1 VAGTVT
7 VLFTDLV
14 ASTELMARLGEAAYD
29 GFRRDHFTALRTA
42 VDHHGGNE
50 VKNTGDGLMAV
61 FPSASDAVLAGIA
74 MQRSA
79 AANRVELRVG
89 IALGDATEEAGDWF
103 GTPVVEAAR
112 LCSAGESGQ
121 VLVTDVVRAV
131 AGAHADVEYTSLGP
145 LTLKGLPEPV
155 MASEVQVPAVSS
167 ALPLPPVVSQPAAWA
182 LVGRDAEW
190 ERLLVAWKEA
200 TVGTRRVVLV
210 GGEPGIG
217 KTRLASELARRAHDE
232 GGVVLAG
239 RCDDGLG
246 VPYQPFVEVLGHL
259 VRHAPDDRVGS
270 MLGHQ
275 AGELVRVL
283 PEIATRVPDLPPP
296 TQSDPESEQY
306 RFFDAVLSALTAC
319 SREGP
324 VLVVIDDLHW
334 AARPT
339 LLLLRHLV
347 RNLLEVP
354 ILVVGTYRDTD
365 LDRTHPLAELLPDLR
380 RETGVE
386 RIPLK
391 GLTNEGVEAFVVA
404 ASGQDLEDQS
414 RALAAAVHAET
425 EGNPFFVGEVL
436 RHLSESGAIYR
447 RDGRWTSDLAADQLG
462 IPEGI
467 REVVGRRVSALSETA
482 NRVLSLAAV
491 AGAAFDPDVVGVA
504 GGIEEDELLDAL
516 DEAVRRGLVVE
527 AGSGYRFSHALV
539 RSVLY
544 DEQSAARRT
553 RAHGKVGAAIED
565 IHADELD
572 AHLGELAHHFAA
584 SGADT
589 DKAVDYARGAG
600 RHAMA
605 ALAYHDALGFFEQAQ
620 ELLDNVEAE
629 PAQHVELLI
638 ELGEA
643 QLRVGAHAYR
653 ETLLEAASGARDLG
667 SAQLL
672 VRAVLANSRGFV
684 STVGGVDAERVVAL
698 EAALDALEPDDSPD
712 RARLL
717 ARLALELHYSGDR
730 DRRLALADASLAM
743 ARRLGDQRTLAVVI
757 FETLDVYWFPTTLD
771 QYDALAEEAIALT
784 ETLGDLTLLYGSW
797 QRIYMVSMARFDI
810 VRAEQALGEM
820 ERFASESGQPPAQRW
835 SAAIHRCGH
844 LLFRGD
850 LAGAEQWATT
860 MDALGRESAQPDA
873 ELMGIV
879 PRFSLAFLRGMPDD
893 MPDVVRTFA
902 ESTPNLPALWDTWT
916 LALVACGRLDEART
930 ALERLV
936 PMSDLPRDT
945 AFTRAIYTRAY
956 VAWALRAVDVAAD
969 VQQAIASFPDLL
981 LSAGLYFGHPLS
993 TVRGL
998 VASTLGEA
1006 DEAEASFATAA
1017 DILERMD
1024 ATVLLAELRVLWAEA
1039 TVERDPQRA
1048 RALAEAAIGAA
1059 EPAGAFAIVR
1069 AARARLS

>member
-29 GFRRDHFTALRTA
+29 RFRRDHFAALRTA
-42 VDHHGGNE
+42 VEHHGGNE

-79 AANRVELRVG
+79 ATNRVELRVG

-145 LTLKGLPEPV
+145 LTLKGLPDPV

-190 ERLLVAWKEA
+190 DRLLAAWKEA

-246 VPYQPFVEVLGHL
+246 VPYQPFVEALGHL

-283 PEIATRVPDLPPP
+283 PEIATRVPDLSPP

-306 RFFDAVLSALTAC
+306 RFFDAVLSTLTAC

-324 VLVVIDDLHW
+324 VLLVVDDLHW

-347 RNLLEVP
+347 RNLLDVP
-354 ILVVGTYRDTD
+354 VLVVGTYRDTD
-365 LDRTHPLAELLPDLR
+365 LDRSHPLAELLPDLR

-386 RIPLK
+386 RILLK
-391 GLTNEGVEAFVVA
+391 GLTNEGVEAFVVSA
-404 ASGQDLEDQS
+404 GGQDLEEQG
-414 RALAAAVHAET
+414 RELAAAVHAET
-425 EGNPFFVGEVL
+425 DGNPFFVGEVL

-447 RDGRWTSDLAADQLG
+447 REGRWTSDLAADQLG

-482 NRVLSLAAV
+482 NRVLSLASV

-504 GGIEEDELLDAL
+504 GGIGEDELLDAL

-553 RAHGKVGAAIED
+553 RAHGKVGAAIEQLD
-565 IHADELD
+565 PDELD

-584 SGADT
+584 SGAET
-589 DKAVDYARGAG
+589 DKAVDYASRAG
-600 RHAMA
+600 RRAMA
-605 ALAYHDALGFFEQAQ
+605 ALAFHDAVGFFGQAL
-620 ELLDNVEAE
+620 ELLGSVEAE
-629 PAQHVELLI
+629 PAQRVELLI

-653 ETLLEAASGARDLG
+653 ETLLEAASGARDLD
-667 SAQLL
+667 SPALL
-672 VRAVLANSRGFV
+672 VRAVLTNSRGFF
-684 STVGGVDAERVVAL
+684 STTGEVDAERVVAL

-730 DRRLALADASLAM
+730 DRRLALADASLTM
-743 ARRLGDQRTLAVVI
+743 ARRLGDRRTLATVI
-757 FETLDVYWFPTTLD
+757 LETLDTYWFPSSLER
-771 QYDALAEEAIALT
+771 YEALGEEALAIT
-784 ETLGDLTLLYGSW
+784 EMLGDPALLYRSW
-797 QRIYMVSMARFDI
+797 VPIHFVSMGTFDI
-810 VRAEQALGEM
+810 ARAEQALDKM
-820 ERFASESGQPPAQRW
+820 QRLASESGQPPALRF
-835 SAAIHRCGH
+835 SAAMFRCGYT
-844 LLFRGD
+844 LFRGD
-850 LAGAEQWATT
+850 LAGAERWAEIF
-860 MDALGRESAQPDA
+860 DALGHESAQPDA
-873 ELMGIV
+873 DITGIL
-879 PRFSLAFLRGMPDD
+879 PRFSLARLRGMPDD
-893 MPDVVRTFA
+893 TADLVRTFA
-902 ESTPNLPALWDTWT
+902 ESTPNLPALWDSWA
-916 LALVACGRLDEART
+916 LALVAYGRLEEARA

-936 PMSDLPRDT
+936 PMSELPRDT
-945 AFTRAIYTRAY
+945 VFTRSLYTRAY
-956 VAWALRAVDVAAD
+956 VAWALRAADVATD
-969 VQQAIASFPDLL
+969 VRQAIDGFPDVLT
-981 LSAGLYFGHPLS
+981 SAGPFFGHPLS

-998 VASTLGEA
+998 IAATLGEI
-1006 DEAEASFATAA
+1006 DEAEASFAVAA
-1017 DILERMD
+1017 DILERMG

-1039 TVERDPQRA
+1039 IVERDRQRA
-1048 RALAEAAIGAA
+1048 RALAEAAIAAA

-1069 AARARLS
+1069 TARALLS